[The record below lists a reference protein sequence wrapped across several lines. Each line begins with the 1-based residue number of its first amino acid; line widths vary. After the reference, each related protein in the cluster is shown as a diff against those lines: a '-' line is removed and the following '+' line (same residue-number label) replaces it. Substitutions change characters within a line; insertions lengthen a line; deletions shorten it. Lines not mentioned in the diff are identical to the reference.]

1 MLAQKIMAASLRHS
15 QLGGALVVNCMR
27 VEPRFCLGQKISR
40 NGDKNWPEE
49 IRNFA
54 AYAFFSSLLLPITGQ
69 VNFEVE
75 GTVADCKEL
84 GIPRV

>member
-1 MLAQKIMAASLRHS
+1 MLAQKIMVASLRPS
-15 QLGGALVVNCMR
+15 KLGRALVVNCMH
-27 VEPRFCLGQKISR
+27 VEPRFCLGQKIRRNGYKNWSEDSR
-40 NGDKNWPEE
+40 NS
-49 IRNFA
+49 A
-54 AYAFFSSLLLPITGQ
+54 AYAFCSSLPVSITGQ

>member
-1 MLAQKIMAASLRHS
+1 MLAQKIMVASLRPS
-15 QLGGALVVNCMR
+15 KLGRALVVNCMR
-27 VEPRFCLGQKISR
+27 VEPRFCSGQRIKR
-40 NGDKNWPEE
+40 NGDKNWSEE
-49 IRNFA
+49 SRNSA
-54 AYAFFSSLLLPITGQ
+54 TYAFCSSLLVPITGQ